1 MFEEVKSR
9 GYLGSYSNMQRVLA
23 RLGLTKRGARSSSS
37 VLAPKLAKTEPTTTG
52 DVLAETP
59 ATPRAVDPATGWLI
73 SPIVAAALRMK
84 PRGQLTPAQTTK
96 AAALK
101 DASPD
106 FVIMR
111 GLAMRFRGILRSKN
125 VKGLETWLNDAQRCG
140 LFAIQ
145 RFVRTLRRDIETV
158 KNGVTETWSNGQT
171 EGQINRL
178 KTLKRS
184 MYGRAGAELLRARMS
199 PLSSIAEHGK

>member
-1 MFEEVKSR
+1 V
-9 GYLGSYSNMQRVLA
+9 
-23 RLGLTKRGARSSSS
+23 
-37 VLAPKLAKTEPTTTG
+37 
-52 DVLAETP
+52 
-59 ATPRAVDPATGWLI
+59 
-73 SPIVAAALRMK
+73 
-84 PRGQLTPAQTTK
+84 
-96 AAALK
+96 AALK